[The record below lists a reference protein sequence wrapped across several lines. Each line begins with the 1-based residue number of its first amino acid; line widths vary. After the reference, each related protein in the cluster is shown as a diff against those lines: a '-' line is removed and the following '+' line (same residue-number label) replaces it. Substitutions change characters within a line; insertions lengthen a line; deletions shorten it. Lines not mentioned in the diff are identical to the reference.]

1 MKQCANGHIFDEKMY
16 NSCPYCNDR
25 NNLGTRPLDNGGFSA
40 PEFPKTSAV
49 GMSGGAASPA
59 FPKTE
64 PLVKPEPQ
72 AEPAPKVKKEM
83 GVTVA
88 LNITDSGINPLR
100 GWLVAVS
107 GDKTGISFPIH
118 SEKNFIGRGQN
129 FDIDLSFD
137 RAVSK
142 EGDAAI
148 SYDARNRKFYLS
160 LLSGKNNVY
169 YNDGILLA
177 PVELSDYDTI
187 EIGSTKLVFRS
198 FCNAEFT
205 Y

>member
-16 NSCPYCNDR
+16 DSCPYCNDKG
-25 NNLGTRPLDNGGFSA
+25 NLGTRPLDNGGGPA
-40 PEFPKTSAV
+40 FPKTTALEMPGS
-49 GMSGGAASPA
+49 SSSPA

-64 PLVKPEPQ
+64 PLVKPEPKSD
-72 AEPAPKVKKEM
+72 AAAPKVKKEM

-88 LNITDSGINPLR
+88 LNVTDSGINPLR

-107 GDKTGISFPIH
+107 GDKAGIAFTIH

-142 EGDAAI
+142 EGDAII

-169 YNDGILLA
+169 YNDSILLT
-177 PVELSDYDTI
+177 PIELSDYDTI